1 MNREDF
7 DKQLD
12 KIKEKSKKEREE
24 KDKLVAAK
32 EELQNNYYGALIQY
46 SK

>member
-32 EELQNNYYGALIQY
+32 EEL
-46 SK
+46 